1 MKSNKLLILLTLA
14 FILSFSACKSD
25 KNEQKQEQKQEQ
37 TAQDT
42 FQTTGFNEQ
51 EFFSHID
58 QSKIQEIN
66 QIIAGFASPVEI
78 AAMIKSYHIPFN
90 KNYLAPTSLVDK
102 YDINLKKAL
111 GLGVFSAD
119 LGYLNIYRKNAQIVD
134 YLQAIFRLASDLRVA
149 QFFDFQTLKYLVTTS
164 DNLDSLLFLSVN
176 SFYQIDNYFRSTNRS
191 YLSLL
196 AVTGVWV
203 ESFYL
208 LTQVQK
214 DNVYVN
220 LRNQIGSQKDLLN
233 KLVELLEVYKG
244 HPTFDYLI
252 DQFKQLQKAFEPVQ
266 ITIKKVEGE
275 TRTVE
280 NGRVIYSQDE
290 EAIIQMDEQTLQ
302 NIIETTQKV
311 RNAVIHLP

>member
-1 MKSNKLLILLTLA
+1 MNRIKYLVFLTLA
-14 FILSFSACKSD
+14 VILTFSSCKKD
-25 KNEQKQEQKQEQ
+25 QKKQDNTTVQAVE
-37 TAQDT
+37 DT
-42 FQTTGFNEQ
+42 SNINQFNEQ
-51 EFFSHID
+51 AFFENID
-58 QSKIQEIN
+58 QSKVQEIN
-66 QIIAGFASPVEI
+66 EIIAGFASPVEI

-90 KNYLAPTSLVDK
+90 KNYLAPTSLVDQ

-119 LGYLNIYRKNAQIVD
+119 LGYLNIYQKNAQIVD

-176 SFYQIDNYFRSTNRS
+176 SFYQIDNYFRSTKRS

-196 AVTGVWV
+196 AVTGVWI

-208 LTQVQK
+208 LTEVQK
-214 DNVYVN
+214 DNKYVN

-252 DQFKQLQKAFEPVQ
+252 DQFKKLQKAFEPVV
-266 ITIKKVEGE
+266 ITEKKVEGD
-275 TRTVE
+275 TRTVQD
-280 NGRVIYSQDE
+280 GRVVYSQDVE
-290 EAIIQMDEQTLQ
+290 SVIQMDEQTLQ
-302 NIIETTQKV
+302 NIITTTEQV
-311 RNAVIHLP
+311 RDAVINLK